1 MRLPRRPRLEDALP
15 SPPRLRLRR
24 PSRNAIV
31 LLLIVA
37 LGASLG
43 AVALVRKSSV
53 FSVRT
58 VSVEGGSPELEQ
70 AVRRVLAPLRG
81 TSLIDLDRSRV
92 EALAQRVPAVRSA
105 RVDRD
110 FPGTLTV
117 EVTPERPVAVL
128 RRGSDAWLVA
138 ETGRVLRQLGTDAR
152 STLPRIW
159 LEANVP
165 QPRPG
170 RPLASPE
177 TVSALRALAR
187 LPKRFPMRVLSARG
201 SAEDLTIV
209 LGGGSNTELRLG
221 PAEALRLK
229 LEVAARVLATIDPG
243 ERRRLAYLDVSV
255 PERPVAMT
263 KSQLVS

>member
-1 MRLPRRPRLEDALP
+1 MRLPRRPRLDDALP
-15 SPPRLRLRR
+15 STPRRRLRL
-24 PSRNAIV
+24 PSRNVVV
-31 LLLIVA
+31 LLLIAA
-37 LGASLG
+37 LAASLG

-53 FSVRT
+53 FAIRAVH
-58 VSVEGGSPELEQ
+58 VEGASPELEQ
-70 AVRRVLAPLRG
+70 AVRRALAPVKG
-81 TSLIDLDRSRV
+81 TSLVDLDRARV
-92 EALAQRVPAVRSA
+92 EQLALRVPAVRSA
-105 RVDRD
+105 QVDRD

-128 RRGSDAWLVA
+128 RRGSEAWLVA
-138 ETGRVLRQLGTDAR
+138 ETGRVLRTLGADAK

-159 LEANVP
+159 LEPSVP

-170 RPLASPE
+170 RPLASEE

-187 LPKRFPMRVLSARG
+187 LPKRFPVRVLSARG

-229 LEVAARVLATIDPG
+229 LEVAARVLATIDPN

-255 PERPVAMT
+255 PERPGAMS
-263 KSQLVS
+263 KSQLVG